1 MMLSLRMMGGDH
13 KNNCHKGSRDPFFML
28 YNNHI
33 NARRPLTLT
42 LRPHQQRAL
51 DALLTASIGRV
62 TIPTGGGKTLV
73 MIEDVKRRLIAAET
87 AQTVV
92 IVAPRILLAVQ
103 LYEEFWSALNG
114 TVDAAT
120 IHVHSGEVDCTST
133 TKIQQIQCH
142 AGVCAAAGVHQ
153 LIFTTYNSLRRINE
167 AGIDV
172 DYIYYDEAHN
182 SVRRDFFK
190 EVAIASLTAKN
201 AYYFTATPKY
211 RGGAISMN
219 NTDVYGSELIS
230 VPAPE
235 LINNGSIIP
244 PTILPHVVDLE
255 RNKNLAAAENDR
267 EVLVDII
274 NKLEDDAAQKILVA
288 APNTRVLW
296 ALLSGTNVMQEFAD
310 KGYDVLHI
318 TSKHGAYVNKTKVG
332 RQEFFD
338 TVDAWGKDPNR
349 KFIMFHYS
357 ILSEGINV
365 PGLTHTILLRNLPVI
380 EMAQTI
386 GRVIRLDKRDAAD
399 IAEGKL
405 TPGACQFYRKRTGFV
420 TVPVFTNYGKQTEKR
435 LQRVVDSIFVKGV
448 AATEFA

>member
-1 MMLSLRMMGGDH
+1 M
-13 KNNCHKGSRDPFFML
+13 
-28 YNNHI
+28 
-33 NARRPLTLT
+33 TLT
-42 LRPHQQRAL
+42 LRPHRQRMLDARQRA
-51 DALLTASIGRV
+51 DRGRLTC
-62 TIPTGGGKTLV
+62 PTGGGKTLV
-73 MIEDVKRRLIAAET
+73 MILDTLRRLQQAERP
-87 AQTVV
+87 QTIVV
-92 IVAPRILLAVQ
+92 VSPRILLSVQ
-103 LYEEFWSALNG
+103 LYEEFFAELNG
-114 TVDAAT
+114 KVDVAVM
-120 IHVHSGEVDCTST
+120 HVHSGEVDCTST
-133 TKIQQIQCH
+133 TKIQEIQCH
-142 AGVCAAAGVHQ
+142 AGVCAAAGIHQ

-172 DYIYYDEAHN
+172 DTIYYDEAHN

-190 EVAIASLTAKN
+190 EVAAASILAKQ
-201 AYYFTATPKY
+201 AYYLTATPKY

-219 NTDVYGSELIS
+219 NTDVYGSELIN

-267 EVLVDII
+267 EVLIDIV
-274 NKLEDDAAQKILVA
+274 NKLDSDAAQKILVA

-296 ALLSGTNVMQEFAD
+296 ALLTGTNVMQQFAD

-338 TVDAWGKDPNR
+338 TLDAWGKDPNR

-399 IAEGKL
+399 IADGKIIPGKL
-405 TPGACQFYRKRTGFV
+405 EFYRKRTGFV

-448 AATEFA
+448 AATEFV